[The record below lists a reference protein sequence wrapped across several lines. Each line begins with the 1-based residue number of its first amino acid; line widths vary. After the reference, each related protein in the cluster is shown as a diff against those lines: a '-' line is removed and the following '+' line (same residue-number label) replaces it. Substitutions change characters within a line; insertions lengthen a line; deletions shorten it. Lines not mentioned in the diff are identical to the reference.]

1 MSNIKML
8 TEDEVRDSAKII
20 LGFDAQETD
29 VKQGTGQITTF
40 KELGSNCN
48 LNNHKPDGWYLPN
61 DRTKVAIVLETK
73 SEKQSLENQK
83 WVDELL
89 VNIDIVGTKYKEV
102 VGILYNGIEQR
113 VFLNKDEIIKK
124 PKELQ
129 NKDFYLDLFTN
140 KPIDTQ

>member
-40 KELGSNCN
+40 KELGFNCN

-83 WVDELL
+83 NILL
-89 VNIDIVGTKYKEV
+89 VIKRKREICQIKQYILLLTKV
-102 VGILYNGIEQR
+102 MIILIN
-113 VFLNKDEIIKK
+113 L
-124 PKELQ
+124 
-129 NKDFYLDLFTN
+129 
-140 KPIDTQ
+140 